1 MTLPDQFASDDLTIC
16 IIRSA
21 RRKKTVGARLVNWCT
36 LEVRAPADIPD
47 RELRQAIDS
56 FVAQVR
62 RRRQHQR
69 QMISDQ
75 ALQQRAERLNGQ
87 LLGGQTRWR
96 SIRFVGNQRKRFG
109 SCSPATGNVRISER
123 LANAPDFVLDYVI
136 VHELAHLLESNH
148 SRAFWDLVYRY
159 DKAERA
165 RGYLLALQLDDG
177 SDDQSADLDDATQE
191 GYDHHED

>member
-1 MTLPDQFASDDLTIC
+1 MTLPDQFTADDLTIH

-47 RELRQAIDS
+47 RELRQAIDG

-62 RRRQHQR
+62 RQRQHQR
-69 QMISDQ
+69 QMTSDQ
-75 ALQQRAERLNGQ
+75 ALQQRAEQLNKHLWCGQ
-87 LLGGQTRWR
+87 ARWR
-96 SIRFVGNQRKRFG
+96 SIRFVSNQRKRFG

-136 VHELAHLLESNH
+136 VHELAHLLEPNH
-148 SRAFWDLVYRY
+148 SRAFWELVYRY